1 MARLPLKK
9 PQGLPKYGLVA
20 EYRFDE
26 GSGQVLTNYYGTGN
40 SGTLGTSTGAE
51 ASDPTWGSNGLYFA
65 TDDQVNLGQFTETNA
80 ARSQLSAFVVFQS
93 STSPA
98 NSTILGRFNT
108 VTNKR
113 CWRMAV
119 NDEDATKYDVILTA
133 DGTVATRKS
142 YTYSGIFTTSLP
154 WHMLG
159 FTFNTNVLTG
169 YVENTTPTPTI
180 VLDTNINAVIDASTE
195 NIIIGCDSSGAR
207 FITGT
212 LAYALLYNRAVSAS
226 EVNQIYRYLKS
237 KLKSRGITLS

>member
-1 MARLPLKK
+1 
-9 PQGLPKYGLVA
+9 
-20 EYRFDE
+20 
-26 GSGQVLTNYYGTGN
+26 
-40 SGTLGTSTGAE
+40 
-51 ASDPTWGSNGLYFA
+51 
-65 TDDQVNLGQFTETNA
+65 
-80 ARSQLSAFVVFQS
+80 
-93 STSPA
+93 
-98 NSTILGRFNT
+98 
-108 VTNKR
+108 
-113 CWRMAV
+113 MAV

-180 VLDTNINAVIDASTE
+180 VLDTNINAMIDASTE

-212 LAYALLYNRAVSAS
+212 LAYALIYNRAVSAS